1 MISTFIKIIPY
12 VELLLVLA
20 MLTFG
25 YLGYLD
31 LPGKTNQHTQS
42 HKFAFA
48 GKWVLPGLLALAL
61 LSIILLFV
69 ISFIQ
74 E

>member
-1 MISTFIKIIPY
+1 MISTFIKAIPY
-12 VELLLVLA
+12 VELVLVLA
-20 MLTFG
+20 MLLFG

-31 LPGKTNQHTQS
+31 LQAKTNQHIQS

-61 LSIILLFV
+61 LSIILLFI